1 MGEDSVTTTTTT
13 TATIASVT
21 SHSDRRVE
29 QAIVAL
35 KKGAQLLKYRQR
47 GKPKFCPFRLSAVNF
62 LRQPQPEKESQSFSI
77 IYANGERSLDLI
89 CKDKEQAE
97 VWMAG
102 LGALVFRS
110 LNQRP
115 PVHLRSHRG
124 AQSCV
129 NSPVGYS
136 RRKHNLG
143 LLEETTKYSQVR
155 SLCGSPPRSLVERG
169 FSDGL
174 SHSSDS
180 LFSSEPR
187 TFSNMQTTN
196 GVMAAKLSSLQQG
209 DLKEKKENYASV
221 EYQSSLQS
229 GVSSPS
235 HGFPAIQRTDN
246 LRDVLIWGEGIE
258 GGNLGGVDSIGPG
271 TNTQFDALLPK
282 LLESTALLDVQNIS
296 FGGKHA
302 ALVTRQGEV
311 FCWGKENGGRLGH
324 KISMDVSCP
333 KIVESL
339 NGVHVKSVAC
349 GEYHTCA
356 VTNSGEL
363 YTWGDWGLGANLTV
377 NSSHR
382 SPWLPKVLFSPL
394 NGMHVSSVACGEWH
408 TAIVSS
414 SGQLFT
420 FGDGTFGVLGHGNLQ
435 SVLQP
440 KEVESLK
447 GLRVKSVACGPWH
460 TAAVVDI
467 MVDHYK
473 INTSSG
479 KLFTWGDGDKGRLG
493 HLDLERKLLPTCV
506 ARLIDHDF
514 VQVSCGRMLT
524 VGLTDKGAVCT
535 MGSAVHGQL
544 GNQHAEDKSIAVVE
558 GNLKGD
564 TVKNIS
570 SGSYHV
576 AVLTSTGRVYT
587 WGKGT
592 NGRLG
597 LGDVEDRNTPT
608 LVEALRE
615 RQVETIV
622 CGSSFTAAICL
633 HKSVFSTDQ
642 STCTGCKIVFG
653 FTRKKRN
660 CYNCGFLFCRAC
672 SSKKAWNASL
682 APDKCKPYHVCDGC
696 FNKLTKFVN
705 SNRTTQHENSEQS
718 FITWKPL
725 SDLRTDREEAT
736 TTQGLL
742 LSPKLSNHEDA
753 KFIGGQGFSK
763 DGRNPQLVEDELPS
777 FGRQPRWGAVRCP
790 VMFSP
795 SAEENSKVS
804 KCLIRDELSSVP
816 PLSAS
821 QILSITKF
829 NATTPDAYKW
839 RAKSLEKQCR
849 MRSEKLQQYQ
859 QKIEETWSLA
869 RVEAAKSKAAKE
881 IIKALTMQLY
891 SLSEKLSNEK
901 DANAISLPFEGL
913 DMDSLSMQN
922 VDHLLSTSAFK
933 DSQVNDICSS
943 PILFHDSASTTY
955 ERDHHGIGSARLAPD
970 LPLVTVDSRQNG
982 SRTSKLEWVEQDESG
997 VYITFATLPSGQRGL
1012 KRVRFSRKRFSEKE
1026 AERWW
1031 EENQQR
1037 VYEKYEIEGFIK

>member
-1 MGEDSVTTTTTT
+1 MKHFGRQQFLEEEEEEEDSIMGEDSLTTTTTT
-13 TATIASVT
+13 TT
-21 SHSDRRVE
+21 SAAAHSDRRVE
-29 QAIVAL
+29 Q
-35 KKGAQLLKYRQR
+35 
-47 GKPKFCPFRLSAVNF
+47 VNF

-196 GVMAAKLSSLQQG
+196 DVMAAKLSSLQQG

-221 EYQSSLQS
+221 ECQSNLQG

-235 HGFPAIQRTDN
+235 HGFPAIQRTNN
-246 LRDVLIWGEGIE
+246 LRDVLMWGEGIE

-282 LLESTALLDVQNIS
+282 LLESTALLDVENIS

-420 FGDGTFGVLGHGNLQ
+420 FGDGTFGVLGHDNLQ
-435 SVLQP
+435 SFPQP

-447 GLRVKSVACGPWH
+447 GLRVKTVACGPWH

-473 INTSSG
+473 VNTSSG

-524 VGLTDKGAVCT
+524 VGLTDKGAICT

-544 GNQHAEDKSIAVVE
+544 GNPYAEDKSITIVE

-576 AVLTSTGRVYT
+576 AALTSTGRVYT
-587 WGKGT
+587 WGKGA

-633 HKSVFSTDQ
+633 HKSVFSADQ

-672 SSKKAWNASL
+672 SSKKAWSASL
-682 APDKCKPYHVCDGC
+682 APNKCKPYH
-696 FNKLTKFVN
+696 FVN
-705 SNRTTQHENSEQS
+705 SNRVTQHENSEQS

-753 KFIGGQGFSK
+753 KFIGGQSLSK

-777 FGRQPRWGAVRCP
+777 FGRQPRWGVVRCP
-790 VMFSP
+790 LMFSP
-795 SAEENSKVS
+795 STEEDSQVS
-804 KCLIRDELSSVP
+804 KCLIRDELSSAP

-829 NATTPDAYKW
+829 NAATPVHTSGGLSVSDKILTDEVQRLQAE
-839 RAKSLEKQCR
+839 AKSLEKQCR

-859 QKIEETWSLA
+859 QKIEETRSLA
-869 RVEAAKSKAAKE
+869 REEAAKSKAAKE

-891 SLSEKLSNEK
+891 SLSEKLSNGK

-922 VDHLLSTSAFK
+922 VDHLLLTSAFK
-933 DSQVNDICSS
+933 DSQVNDVCSS
-943 PILFHDSASTTY
+943 PTLFHDSASTAY
-955 ERDHHGIGSARLAPD
+955 ERDYHGNGSARLATD

-982 SRTSKLEWVEQDESG
+982 SRTSKLEWVEQDEPG